1 MFKDKVLSDI
11 PENTSALRFVRE
23 KKKLCGLKINK

>member
-11 PENTSALRFVRE
+11 PENTSALRFMRE
-23 KKKLCGLKINK
+23 KRGFAG